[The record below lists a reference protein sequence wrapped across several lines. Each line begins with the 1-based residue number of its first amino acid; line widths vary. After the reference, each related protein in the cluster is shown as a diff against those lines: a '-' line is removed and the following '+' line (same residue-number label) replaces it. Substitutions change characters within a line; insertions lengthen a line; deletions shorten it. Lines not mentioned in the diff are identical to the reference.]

1 MPPQKRH
8 RVLLETFDDLEPG
21 RDSSSSTITIRNRS
35 RTRSVRLGER
45 RSSGSIEVESLG
57 SGQSRSSKRTFPR
70 GYRRCLHQV
79 RRSKDPETGA
89 TSDHPSS
96 VRDAAGRSDDGDRCT
111 TRATAVTTGVHATV
125 RRFVQLGRG
134 RIGTRALSRQIT
146 KGEESNDADA
156 AGEIESSAA
165 PADSD
170 SITVTEEL
178 DVRDRPPAERHEL
191 IFEAYEDLKGEQAF
205 VLVND
210 HDPKPLYHQF
220 EAEAGSEFQWE
231 YQKKEPGEFRVLIGK
246 SENRTREPDANESVN
261 SPFWYRL

>member
-1 MPPQKRH
+1 MLPDGATMEIVAPHEPRPLRQEFTQRYGGSFSWD
-8 RVLLETFDDLEPG
+8 VVESEPG
-21 RDSSSSTITIRNRS
+21 RCR
-35 RTRSVRLGER
+35 V
-45 RSSGSIEVESLG
+45 
-57 SGQSRSSKRTFPR
+57 
-70 GYRRCLHQV
+70 
-79 RRSKDPETGA
+79 
-89 TSDHPSS
+89 
-96 VRDAAGRSDDGDRCT
+96 
-111 TRATAVTTGVHATV
+111 
-125 RRFVQLGRG
+125 
-134 RIGTRALSRQIT
+134 QIT

-246 SENRTREPDANESVN
+246 SENRTREPDASESVN